1 MENIVVRWA
10 QLMIQPA
17 QLKIVAATIAVL
29 IFLHGLFKHF
39 FHQHTKLKRV
49 PGPFPWPVVGNL
61 LTLGKLP
68 HRALYKLS
76 KKYGDIMELK
86 LGSVLT
92 IVVSSPE
99 MAKQVLKDHDLICA
113 SRPETIASKI
123 MFEQR
128 DIGWAPYGDHWRHMR
143 KLSTLELLTLKRL
156 EDSKNVRD
164 EELSWLVHGIFEH
177 CKVNVLF
184 HNFNF
189 CFFSLHFKCCM
200 NMIPKLEKG
209 SKLINITIEIVGCI
223 ALSLS
228 FNPSFGTN
236 IFKFGLDT
244 RLIEFK

>member
-10 QLMIQPA
+10 QLMMMIQPA
-17 QLKIVAATIAVL
+17 QLKIVAAATIAVL
-29 IFLHGLFKHF
+29 IFLHRLFKHF
-39 FHQHTKLKRV
+39 FLQHTKLKRA
-49 PGPFPWPVVGNL
+49 PGPFRWPVVGNL
-61 LTLGKLP
+61 LMLGSLP

-99 MAKQVLKDHDLICA
+99 MAKQVLKVHDLVSA

-123 MFEQR
+123 IFQQR

-189 CFFSLHFKCCM
+189 CFFFTTFQVLH
-200 NMIPKLEKG
+200 EY
-209 SKLINITIEIVGCI
+209 
-223 ALSLS
+223 
-228 FNPSFGTN
+228 
-236 IFKFGLDT
+236 DT
-244 RLIEFK
+244 KARERIQIDQHYN

>member
-1 MENIVVRWA
+1 M
-10 QLMIQPA
+10 MIQPA

-29 IFLHGLFKHF
+29 IFLHRLFKHF
-39 FHQHTKLKRV
+39 FHQHTKLKRA

-61 LTLGKLP
+61 LMLGKLP
-68 HRALYKLS
+68 HRAFYELS

-99 MAKQVLKDHDLICA
+99 MAKQVLKVHDLICA

-123 MFEQR
+123 MFEQH
-128 DIGWAPYGDHWRHMR
+128 DIAWAPYGDHLRHMR
-143 KLSTLELLTLKRL
+143 KLSTSELFSLKSL
-156 EDSKNVRD
+156 EDSKNVRN

-189 CFFSLHFKCCM
+189 CFFFHYISSV
-200 NMIPKLEKG
+200 P
-209 SKLINITIEIVGCI
+209 
-223 ALSLS
+223 
-228 FNPSFGTN
+228 
-236 IFKFGLDT
+236 
-244 RLIEFK
+244 

>member
-1 MENIVVRWA
+1 
-10 QLMIQPA
+10 
-17 QLKIVAATIAVL
+17 
-29 IFLHGLFKHF
+29 
-39 FHQHTKLKRV
+39 
-49 PGPFPWPVVGNL
+49 
-61 LTLGKLP
+61 
-68 HRALYKLS
+68 
-76 KKYGDIMELK
+76 MELK

-99 MAKQVLKDHDLICA
+99 MAKQVLKVHDFICA
-113 SRPETIASKI
+113 SHLETIASKI
-123 MFEQR
+123 MFEQH
-128 DIGWAPYGDHWRHMR
+128 DIAWAPYGDHLQHVR
-143 KLSTLELLTLKRL
+143 KLNTSELFSFKRL
-156 EDSKNVRD
+156 KDSKNVQD

-177 CKVNVLF
+177 CEVNVLF

-200 NMIPKLEKG
+200 NMIPKLERG

-244 RLIEFK
+244 RLIEFQMHSWSFKNLIRSLNNLQEGNPVNMQTSLFTSMNVISRLLFKKRYFNTMHTDEESEEFKDLATKIMVVSSTLVIMSLS

>member
-1 MENIVVRWA
+1 MENIVVVRWA
-10 QLMIQPA
+10 QLMMIQPA

-29 IFLHGLFKHF
+29 IFLHRLFKHF
-39 FHQHTKLKRV
+39 FHQHTKLKRA

-61 LTLGKLP
+61 LMLGKLP
-68 HRALYKLS
+68 HRAFYELS

-99 MAKQVLKDHDLICA
+99 MAKQVLKVHDLICA

-123 MFEQR
+123 IFEQR
-128 DIGWAPYGDHWRHMR
+128 DIGFAPYGDHWRHMR
-143 KLSTLELLTLKRL
+143 KLSTLELFTLKRL

-189 CFFSLHFKCCM
+189 FFFFFLIFNFFFFSLHFKCCM

-223 ALSLS
+223 AL
-228 FNPSFGTN
+228 
-236 IFKFGLDT
+236 KF
-244 RLIEFK
+244 